1 MSNYAKLGT
10 LSVRF
15 LAVGFFVL
23 AFVSLF
29 VGFAGPMAMGSMM
42 MGAGYQQNMPRWGQ
56 MMQGGMGFW
65 WGPTVGNL
73 LLSGILFS
81 LSAPIGKAM
90 ASGLED

>member
-15 LAVGFFVL
+15 LAVVFFVL

-42 MGAGYQQNMPRWGQ
+42 MGVGYQSMPGWGQ
-56 MMQGGMGFW
+56 MMQGGIGFW
-65 WGPTVGNL
+65 WGPMVGNL

-81 LSAPIGKAM
+81 LSSPLGKAM